1 MEQPTPQ
8 KTARQKLIESIAD
21 AGSKAFDPDATE
33 GSRVQARHEFDNVIQ
48 SIKTLNL
55 IPALNTLIRPGQVQP
70 WLRAKLKD
78 ILAVVPLRPDGV
90 RSTLE
95 FVFAVHPSSTVK
107 LSEAATPQKR
117 GANITHE
124 ALELASRLVS
134 VAPSSVPPESW
145 FSGISP
151 QLLQLLDGGEG
162 QELVK
167 AAAYIIGFGV
177 LGRKVSGAPGTAG
190 WRFFAEP
197 MLSCIKPPP
206 GASRDGLGTDSEEIV
221 DLSSEK
227 ILVQADMLAT
237 ALRRLHS
244 LVGSH
249 PNPGLCRRLLSP
261 LLLPLWSLSSWP
273 DAQLFLAERICTP
286 ALELLR
292 VHLKLTSSL
301 DTLLPLIHNL
311 GYMGGWDKQNPE
323 WVYARTKQGEL
334 QIVGTTRMVGRTGA
348 APHQI
353 SLDQIDQKIPRIME
367 LITSSF
373 SDADISAA
381 FLDLLGRWLQSART
395 LKTSDVII
403 KQEKED
409 EQDPLSQ
416 LTEVKLLQAMMDKFP
431 EKLASQPKHILG
443 LVSQVLG
450 SSEVATSDEDDVT
463 GVALSLLNMVITVP
477 GFQKS
482 RVDPDVLQPIET
494 SLDLLSRGD
503 SPEISKTARNLSLL
517 LRYRD
522 EIDNFSESTT
532 APTDRQIED
541 RKTYNLAISYI
552 SQPDSPPPVKMEGL
566 SLISDLIVSK
576 SPILDIPAILVLM
589 SSLTSD
595 SEDYINLQAIKIFT
609 LIASK
614 HPKAVTKE
622 LLDHY
627 IDPKE
632 TATVDT
638 RLRFGEALLQV
649 IERLGETFTGE
660 TARQVGDALLAIAG
674 RRGRRPKTEAKQA
687 RDEHRRQQK
696 VKEAEKVW
704 EGPVPDVSD
713 SEEGEDVPDKERER
727 NAILSKI
734 VEGWE
739 SHRGTEDVRVRASAL
754 SILGNAVETN
764 VAGLGPAV
772 VSAGVDMAV
781 SILQLEIE
789 PEKGILRR
797 AAVMFVMAFL
807 NALDQAR
814 QLGRRLGFG
823 LAAQEDLMRTLRY
836 VAETDVDGLVRQH
849 ANDVTESLED
859 WQMIRLLPEGGSIG
873 GGLGGGGGKGMGSG
887 LTKLAGLDFDIEK
900 PASTSEGIGLLPR
913 VEEIE

>member
-33 GSRVQARHEFDNVIQ
+33 GSRAEARQGFDNVIQ

-55 IPALNTLIRPGQVQP
+55 IPALNVLIRPGQVQP
-70 WLRAKLKD
+70 WLRAKLKG

-90 RSTLE
+90 RGTLE
-95 FVFAVHPSSTVK
+95 FVFAVHPSSTAK
-107 LSEAATPQKR
+107 MSEAATPQKR

-134 VAPSSVPPESW
+134 VSPSSVPPETW
-145 FSGISP
+145 FAGISP

-190 WRFFAEP
+190 WKFFAEP
-197 MLSCIKPPP
+197 MLNCIRPPP
-206 GASRDGLGTDSEEIV
+206 GSSRDDLGTDSEEIT
-221 DLSSEK
+221 DLSTEK
-227 ILVQADMLAT
+227 VLVQADMLAT
-237 ALRRLHS
+237 ALHRLRS

-273 DAQLFLAERICTP
+273 DASSSLAEKICTP
-286 ALELLR
+286 VLELLG
-292 VHLKLTSSL
+292 VHLKLTSSP

-311 GYMGGWDKQNPE
+311 GYMGGWDKQAPE
-323 WVYARTKQGEL
+323 WVYAKTKQGEL
-334 QIVGTTRMVGRTGA
+334 QIVETTHVIGRADA
-348 APHQI
+348 APHRV
-353 SLDQIDQKIPRIME
+353 SLDQIDQKIPKLME
-367 LITSSF
+367 LLESNF
-373 SDADISAA
+373 SDADISTA
-381 FLDLLGRWLQSART
+381 FLDLLGRWLQSARK
-395 LKTSDVII
+395 LKASDVIV
-403 KQEKED
+403 KREKED
-409 EQDPLSQ
+409 EQDPVSH
-416 LTEVKLLQAMMDKFP
+416 LTEVKLLQAMMNKFP

-450 SSEVATSDEDDVT
+450 NSEVATEDEGEDDDVT

-482 RVDPDVLQPIET
+482 RVDPGVLQSIET

-503 SPEISKTARNLSLL
+503 NPEISKTARNLSLL

-522 EIDNFSESTT
+522 EIDDLSGSTA

-552 SQPDSPPPVKMEGL
+552 SQLDSPPPVKMEGL

-576 SPILDIPAILVLM
+576 SPILDIPAVLVLM
-589 SSLTSD
+589 SSLISD
-595 SEDYINLQAIKIFT
+595 SEDYINLQVIKIFT
-609 LIASK
+609 LLASK
-614 HPKAVTKE
+614 HPKAVTIE

-660 TARQVGDALLAIAG
+660 TAKQVGDALLAIAS
-674 RRGRRPKTEAKQA
+674 RRGQRPKTEARQA
-687 RDEHRRQQK
+687 RDERRRQHK

-704 EGPVPDVSD
+704 EGPVPDMSD
-713 SEEGEDVPDKERER
+713 SEDGEDVPDEERER
-727 NAILSKI
+727 NAVLSKI

-739 SHRGTEDVRVRASAL
+739 SRRGTEDVRVRASAL

-764 VAGLGPAV
+764 VAGLGPTV
-772 VSAGVDMAV
+772 VSNGVGMAV
-781 SILQLEIE
+781 SILQLETE
-789 PEKGILRR
+789 LEKGVLRR
-797 AAVMFVMAFL
+797 AAVLFVMAFL
-807 NALDQAR
+807 NALNQAR
-814 QLGRRLGFG
+814 QLGQRLGFG

-849 ANDVTESLED
+849 ANDVRESLEN
-859 WQMIRLLPEGGSIG
+859 WQMIRLLPEGGSTG
-873 GGLGGGGGKGMGSG
+873 GGIGGGGGVGMGSG
-887 LTKLAGLDFDIEK
+887 LSKLAGLEVDLGK
-900 PASTSEGIGLLPR
+900 SVSTSERPR
-913 VEEIE
+913 IEEIE